1 MLFRK
6 RITPKKIDR
15 CEITQKQYKCCNNK
29 SEKRKKKRSLKPCI
43 LLFPPIN
50 RRISPGK
57 VSLYISRRW
66 IRKASMTVEA
76 ALVLPLFFLGMVTM
90 ISYMDV
96 YRIQTEHLV
105 KLCEKAKEAGMYA
118 YNPRGEGKAEIL
130 LPDVYAY
137 QPAAALLPLPK
148 VWMHNRV
155 RVHAWTGA
163 EETESPNPAKAEPMV
178 YVTENGSVYHRSPGC
193 SYLNL
198 SVNQVSGSAV
208 GTYRNQHG
216 ERYTA
221 CEICSRNQGPAG
233 SVFITGQ
240 GNRYHNMENCSA
252 LKRGV
257 MMVKES
263 DCGHMGPCSRC
274 G

>member
-15 CEITQKQYKCCNNK
+15 CEITQKQHKCCNNK
-29 SEKRKKKRSLKPCI
+29 KIKIRKRSLKPCI

-57 VSLYISRRW
+57 VSLCISRQW
-66 IRKASMTVEA
+66 IRRASMTVEA

-118 YNPRGEGKAEIL
+118 YNPRGEGKAEIF

-137 QPAAALLPLPK
+137 QPPAALLPLPK

-163 EETESPNPAKAEPMV
+163 EETGSPNPAKAEPMV